1 MGTVIAVLE
10 GTARVPGT
18 PDVNDTLLDEL
29 RTVADALD
37 VIKRLSAYGA
47 ALRDVND
54 VTTRDARYFLIEL
67 DPEAQRTVVTG
78 FKSGELSLA
87 NERYLAVERKS
98 SDSSYTDAVLVSV
111 ENIAVLRR
119 AYPNYF
125 LDTQTFLDM
134 LKASLMV
141 KKLRQRRLPS
151 PAARQKR

>member
-1 MGTVIAVLE
+1 MGTVIAVSE

-18 PDVNDTLLDEL
+18 PDSNAELLDEL
-29 RTVADALD
+29 IIAAAALD
-37 VIKRLSAYGA
+37 VINRLTAYGA
-47 ALRDVND
+47 ALRGVND

-78 FKSGELSLA
+78 FKAGQLELA
-87 NERYLAVERKS
+87 NERYLNIERRS

-125 LDTQTFLDM
+125 LDTQIFLRV
-134 LKASLMV
+134 LSEAIAV
-141 KKLRQRRLPS
+141 KVLRRR
-151 PAARQKR
+151 RRRRRRM